1 MEMNTYKFKLTALV
15 CISLLA
21 TGSLAT
27 SVENFTL
34 LDQNGDA
41 HELYYYSD
49 ASAIVITVQGNSCP
63 IVRNLLPDLKDVRQE
78 YAEKG
83 VEFLMINS
91 NLQDNRSTVSVEA
104 QEWEIDF
111 PILLDEAQL
120 VGDSLELTRTAEVLV
135 IDPTDWELVYRGALN
150 DRLSY
155 ERQLTEA
162 SQHYVKDA
170 LDVVLSDEE
179 TPIENQS
186 VKGCLINFPHR
197 ENGNGSKLTYVDDVA
212 PILMDRCT
220 GCHVEGGIGPWPMN
234 SFEMVRGFAPM
245 IREVLMTKRMP
256 PWHADPHVGN
266 WSNDRGLSLEER
278 QTLVRWVENGTSR
291 GEGPDPLTTVDAL
304 VEDHDWKR
312 GAPDLIVKVP
322 AFTVPASGVVEYQYH
337 NIAAEISEPVWIK
350 GFEVRP
356 GNTNVVHHLLM
367 GTVSSDRPNSNGIFE
382 NYIGGYAPGA
392 GYAVLPEGTGILLNP
407 GHLFQV
413 QMHYTPY
420 GKEVVDETV
429 VGIYLH
435 DEQPPKFLRHGVVLN
450 TMIEI
455 PPNTKAHEEA
465 AYFLF
470 EDDAILYQ
478 ILPHSHYRGK
488 ASTFSLIYPDGT
500 EELLL
505 SVPNYDF
512 NWQTGYVFDSPR
524 DVPKGAKLVH
534 TTVYD
539 NSTQNPGNPDPNR
552 TVRWGLQSWDEMLYG
567 DFVFSWKNETTDN
580 PIHNSGRIRSLQMV
594 GMMDKNMNGGLE
606 QDELSTRQ
614 GRGGRLLARF
624 EDGDADKNG
633 SLDASEVIQ
642 LTRMLTI
649 EAAQRRAG
657 VKKREEGE

>member
-1 MEMNTYKFKLTALV
+1 MSTNKFKLTALV
-15 CISLLA
+15 CICLLA
-21 TGSLAT
+21 IGSLAT
-27 SVENFTL
+27 TVENFTL
-34 LDQNGDA
+34 LDQHGDA

-49 ASAIVITVQGNSCP
+49 ASAVVITVQGNSCP

-91 NLQDNRSTVSVEA
+91 NLQDNRTTVSAEA

-111 PILLDEAQL
+111 PILIDEAQL

-150 DRLSY
+150 DRLAY
-155 ERQLTEA
+155 ERQRNEA

-170 LDVVLSDEE
+170 LEVVLGNEE
-179 TPIENQS
+179 RSIENQS
-186 VKGCLINFPHR
+186 AKGCLINFPHR
-197 ENGNGSKLTYVDDVA
+197 ENGDGEQLTYVDDVA
-212 PILMDRCT
+212 PILKDSCG
-220 GCHVEGGIGPWPMN
+220 GCHVVGGIGPWPMN

-245 IREVLMTKRMP
+245 IREVLLTRRMP
-256 PWHADPHVGN
+256 PWHADPHVGI
-266 WSNDRGLSLEER
+266 WANDRSLSLEDR
-278 QTLVRWVENGTSR
+278 QTLVRWVENGTVR
-291 GEGPDPLTTVDAL
+291 GEGPDPLAENVPLA
-304 VEDHDWKR
+304 EDHNWTE
-312 GAPDLIVKVP
+312 GTPDLIVKVP

-337 NIAAEISEPVWIK
+337 NIPSEIEEPVWIK
-350 GFEVRP
+350 GFEVLP

-367 GTVSSDRPNSNGIFE
+367 GTVSSERPNSNGIFE

-392 GYAVLPEGTGILLNP
+392 GLDILPEGTGILLNP

-435 DEQPPKFLRHGVVLN
+435 DEQPANFLRHGVVLN

-470 EDDAILYQ
+470 EDDALLYQ
-478 ILPHSHYRGK
+478 VLPHSHYRGS
-488 ASTFSLIYPDGT
+488 ASTFTMIYPDGT

-512 NWQTGYVFDSPR
+512 NWQTGYVFETPK
-524 DVPKGAKLVH
+524 DVPKGSKLVH
-534 TTVYD
+534 TTTYD

-567 DFVFSWKNETTDN
+567 DFVFSWKNETTDK
-580 PIHNSGRIRSLQMV
+580 PIHNRGRISSLQMV

-606 QDELSTRQ
+606 QDELSTSRRT
-614 GRGGRLLARF
+614 GARLLARF
-624 EDGDADKNG
+624 DDGDADKNG
-633 SLDASEVIQ
+633 SLDTDEIIQ
-642 LTRMLTI
+642 LSRILAR
-649 EAAQRRAG
+649 EAIQRRAELQR
-657 VKKREEGE
+657 KKEGE